1 MKNTKGGKKH
11 KKQGNV
17 SQDFKSLT
25 YAEEDQKY
33 GKVTKILGHSRFE
46 VSVYTKEENDDFTS
60 STLTGVARIGLKKKR
75 MFISN
80 GCYIIVS
87 LRDFQKNICDIVHVY
102 KDNQA
107 SMLVKKQLIP
117 STDFEHNEDEFKF
130 EESYDEDYQDNKP
143 TNNKNEPY
151 LTLNIDYSEEEEEDN
166 KEVEYDSYGNIL
178 S

>member
-17 SQDFKSLT
+17 SQEFKSLT

-46 VSVYTKEENDDFTS
+46 VSVYTKEDNDDFTS
-60 STLTGVARIGLKKKR
+60 HIITGVARIGLKKKR

-80 GCYIIVS
+80 GCYVIVS

-102 KDNQA
+102 KENHA
-107 SMLVKKQLIP
+107 SMLVNKQLIP
-117 STDFEHNEDEFKF
+117 STDFEYAEDEFKF
-130 EESYDEDYQDNKP
+130 EDSFEEDSKP
-143 TNNKNEPY
+143 KVNKNDPY
-151 LTLNIDYSEEEEEDN
+151 LMLDIDDNDSDQFEDEEV
-166 KEVEYDSYGNIL
+166 KYDSYGNVL

>member
-17 SQDFKSLT
+17 SQDFKSLV
-25 YAEEDQKY
+25 YAEEEQKY
-33 GKVTKILGHSRFE
+33 GKVIKILGNSRFE
-46 VSVYTKEENDDFTS
+46 VSVYTKGENDDFTS
-60 STLTGVARIGLKKKR
+60 NILIGIARIGLKKKR

-80 GCYIIVS
+80 GCYVIVS

-102 KDNQA
+102 KDNHS

-117 STDFEHNEDEFKF
+117 STDFEYAEDEFNF
-130 EESYDEDYQDNKP
+130 EDSYEEQNQIII
-143 TNNKNEPY
+143 NKNDPY
-151 LTLNIDYSEEEEEDN
+151 LTLNIDS
-166 KEVEYDSYGNIL
+166 KEIDIYDSDEEQLDNYGNVL

>member
-33 GKVTKILGHSRFE
+33 GKVTKISGHSRFE
-46 VSVYTKEENDDFTS
+46 ISVYTKEENNDFTS
-60 STLTGVARIGLKKKR
+60 DTLIGIARIGLKKKR

-80 GCYIIVS
+80 GCYVIVS

-102 KDNQA
+102 KENQA
-107 SMLVKKQLIP
+107 SMLVKKGHIP
-117 STDFEHNEDEFKF
+117 SSDFDYNEDEFKF
-130 EESYDEDYQDNKP
+130 EE
-143 TNNKNEPY
+143 
-151 LTLNIDYSEEEEEDN
+151 LHHEENEDN
-166 KEVEYDSYGNIL
+166 KKISNKNDPYFTLDIDDEDDEEYKEIEYDSYGNVL